1 MVSLAEA
8 LARAQFAHAAADA
21 PPQQGTQGGA
31 IGVAHLRGNLVDTR
45 ATGLQQMHR
54 AFDALND
61 LIFYTA
67 LTQFNFRKGKHHG
80 SCRIV
85 GTLGSQAGQGSRC

>member
-1 MVSLAEA
+1 MVSLADA

-21 PPQQGTQGGA
+21 SPEQGTQGRA

-54 AFDALND
+54 AFDAEILKIRQRGFAHYSAHASGERSLAGAD
-61 LIFYTA
+61 IAGRTA
-67 LTQFNFRKGKHHG
+67 
-80 SCRIV
+80 
-85 GTLGSQAGQGSRC
+85 